1 MATVSGVWLTYRVRV
16 ELECE
21 WMATVSGVW
30 LTYRVKS

>member
-1 MATVSGVWLTYRVRV
+1 MDGYSQWCLVDIQSE
-16 ELECE
+16 ELVCE

>member
-1 MATVSGVWLTYRVRV
+1 MATVSGVWLTYRV

-30 LTYRVKS
+30 LSEELSGV

>member
-1 MATVSGVWLTYRVRV
+1 MATVSGVWLTYRV

-30 LTYRVKS
+30 LTYRV